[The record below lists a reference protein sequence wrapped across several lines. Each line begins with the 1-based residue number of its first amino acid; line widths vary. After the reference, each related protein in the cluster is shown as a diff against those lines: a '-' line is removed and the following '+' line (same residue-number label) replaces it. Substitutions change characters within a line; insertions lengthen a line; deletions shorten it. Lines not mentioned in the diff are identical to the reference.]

1 MHLVNIRRTRFG
13 LVALSLLCACAG
25 WERLE
30 IASDTALAPSQQVQV
45 WRGSQVRVLH
55 AVRVIGDSLVGIP
68 FQKPASCDSCRL
80 AMPRSTVDS
89 LRLGNMEP
97 AGFALSALPFLAIL
111 FLAAALS
118 GMGD

>member
-30 IASDTALAPSQQVQV
+30 VASDTALAPSQQVQV

-55 AVRVIGDSLVGIP
+55 AVRLIGDSLVGVP
-68 FQKPASCDSCRL
+68 FQKPANCETCRL
-80 AMPRSTVDS
+80 TIPRSDVDS

-97 AGFALSALPFLAIL
+97 GGLLLTALPFLVLL
-111 FLAAALS
+111 FVAAGLS
-118 GMGD
+118 SMGD